1 MVYINVL
8 TLVNNNIIMNHAL
21 ITSIGIILIFLCTS
35 LGSSFVFFFHKK
47 EISKRLNQIFL
58 GFAAGVMLSASFFSL
73 IEPALETEVSYM
85 PSWLL
90 VALAIVLG
98 ALFLLGIDKLLPH
111 FHASQNQEEGIKT
124 DKISKDTKMFIA
136 VTIHNIPEGLSV
148 GISFGAALALLSA
161 EATAAQGESML
172 WSALFLAIGIGIQNI
187 PEGAVVS
194 LPYKARTGKTF
205 KAFLYGSLSGLVE
218 PVAACL
224 GLVLAFY
231 AEPLLPW
238 FLAFAAGCM
247 IYVVIED
254 MVPDAQSDTH
264 SHAGVF
270 SFITGFVLMMILDT
284 AL

>member
-1 MVYINVL
+1 
-8 TLVNNNIIMNHAL
+8 MNYAL
-21 ITSIGIILIFLCTS
+21 ITSIGIILISLCTT

-58 GFAAGVMLSASFFSL
+58 GFAAGIMLSASVFSL

-90 VALAIVLG
+90 VAISIILG
-98 ALFLLGIDKLLPH
+98 SLFLFGIDKLLPH
-111 FHASQNQEEGIKT
+111 FHASTNEEEGIKT
-124 DKISKDTKMFIA
+124 EKLSKDTKMFIA

-148 GISFGAALALLSA
+148 GISFGAALALMGTTEGDSMLLSA
-161 EATAAQGESML
+161 L
-172 WSALFLAIGIGIQNI
+172 LLAIGIGIQNI

-205 KAFLYGSLSGLVE
+205 KAFLYGSLSGIVE

-224 GLVLAFY
+224 GLALAFY

-238 FLAFAAGCM
+238 FLSFAAGCM
-247 IYVVIED
+247 IYVIIED

-270 SFITGFVLMMILDT
+270 SFIFGFVLMMILDT